1 MFTGLI
7 EASGAVLSVTP
18 GPVYRLQIGAALS
31 GVKTGDSVAVNGV
44 CLTLT
49 GYGGGALSFD
59 AVRETVSRTTLAF
72 LKKGERV
79 NLETALTLSKPLG
92 GHFVSGH
99 VDGLAVISAVRVRG
113 DSKEMDFTCPRSLL
127 RYIAPKGSVALDGI
141 SLTVA
146 RVTDGGFSV
155 AVIPH
160 TLSSTTLE
168 DKRPGDRMNLETDI
182 LAKYT
187 EKLLGRDKADPLKE
201 ALIKSGF
208 VQEDI

>member
-1 MFTGLI
+1 MFTGLT
-7 EASGAVLSVTP
+7 EAIGAVLSVTP
-18 GPVYRLQIGAALS
+18 GPVYRIRIAAGLS

-49 GYGGGALSFD
+49 DADGGALGFD
-59 AVRETVSRTTLAF
+59 AVRETVSRTALGL

-79 NLETALTLSKPLG
+79 NLETALTLSRPLG

-99 VDGLAVISAVRVRG
+99 VDGLATVGSVREIGGSR
-113 DSKEMDFTCPRSLL
+113 EIDFVCPGPLL
-127 RYIAPKGSVALDGI
+127 RYIVPKGSVALDGV

-146 RVTDGGFSV
+146 RVSGSGFTV

-160 TLSSTTLE
+160 TLANTTLGE
-168 DKRPGDRMNLETDI
+168 KKAGDRMNLETDI

-187 EKLLGRDKADPLKE
+187 EKLLGRDTAEPLRTRCSRA
-201 ALIKSGF
+201 ALCR
-208 VQEDI
+208 